1 MKHGGRD
8 PLIEIAGV
16 TKDYR
21 GLRPLRIQR
30 LALHEGESMA
40 LLGFD
45 AAMAEVLVNLITGAQ
60 LPDEGEVR
68 VFGRSTTSITAVD
81 DWVTELDRFGLI
93 STRAVLVDQFTAE
106 QNLALPLTLEIDP
119 LPGAVRTEV
128 GQLASQ
134 VGLSTEE
141 LTVQTAALTPTAQL
155 RLRVGRALAL
165 RPRVLLAEH
174 PNALLPREES
184 SRFASDLARITKQRG
199 IAALVMT
206 ADPAFARTVARRV
219 LELQPATGAL
229 LEKRFGLGRW
239 FS

>member
-1 MKHGGRD
+1 MADVD

-21 GLRPLRIQR
+21 ALRPLRVQR
-30 LALHEGESMA
+30 LALHEGESIA

-68 VFGRSTTSITAVD
+68 VFGRPTTSITAVD

-93 STRAVLVDQFTAE
+93 SARALLVDQFTAE
-106 QNLALPLTLEIDP
+106 QNLALPLTLEIDN
-119 LPGAVRTEV
+119 LSATVRAEV
-128 GQLASQ
+128 THLAQ
-134 VGLSTEE
+134 EVGLSVEE
-141 LTVQTAALTPTAQL
+141 LGAPTGTLSPLAQL
-155 RLRVGRALAL
+155 RLRLGRALAL
-165 RPRVLLAEH
+165 RPRVVLAEH
-174 PNALLPREES
+174 PSASLSGEDSRKFAVDFS
-184 SRFASDLARITKQRG
+184 SVTTRHGSAVLMMTTDPDLRN
-199 IAALVMT
+199 V
-206 ADPAFARTVARRV
+206 ADRV

-229 LEKRFGLGRW
+229 LEKKFGLRRW

>member
-1 MKHGGRD
+1 MKHGGHD
-8 PLIEIAGV
+8 PLIEIVGV

-21 GLRPLRIQR
+21 ALRPLRVQR
-30 LALHEGESMA
+30 LALHEGESIA

-68 VFGRSTTSITAVD
+68 VFGRPTTSITAVD

-93 STRAVLVDQFTAE
+93 STRAVLIDQFTAE

-119 LPGAVRTEV
+119 LPEAVRTDV
-128 GQLASQ
+128 GQLGSE

-141 LTVQTAALTPTAQL
+141 LAVQTAALTPTAQL

-165 RPRVLLAEH
+165 RPRVVLAEH

-184 SRFASDLARITKQRG
+184 SRFASDFARITRQRG

-206 ADPAFARTVARRV
+206 ADPAFARTVASRV

-229 LEKRFGLGRW
+229 LEKRFGLSRW

>member
-1 MKHGGRD
+1 MAD
-8 PLIEIAGV
+8 VDLLIEIAGV

-21 GLRPLRIQR
+21 ALRPLRIQR
-30 LALHEGESMA
+30 LTLHEGESIA

-68 VFGRSTTSITAVD
+68 VFGRPTISITAVD

-106 QNLALPLTLEIDP
+106 QNLALPLTLEIDN
-119 LPGAVRTEV
+119 LPEAIRTEV
-128 GQLASQ
+128 GQLAFE
-134 VGLSTEE
+134 VGLSLEE
-141 LTVQTAALTPTAQL
+141 LTVRTAELAPSAQL

-174 PNALLPREES
+174 PNALIPPEET
-184 SRFASDLARITKQRG
+184 SRFASDLARITEQRG
-199 IAALVMT
+199 IAALVLT
-206 ADPAFARTVARRV
+206 ADPAFARAVAPRV
-219 LELQPATGAL
+219 LEVQLSTGAL
-229 LEKRFGLGRW
+229 VEKRFGLRRW

>member
-1 MKHGGRD
+1 MNHGGRD
-8 PLIEIAGV
+8 LLIELAGV

-21 GLRPLRIQR
+21 SLRPLRVQH
-30 LALHEGESMA
+30 LSLHEGESIA

-60 LPDEGEVR
+60 LPDAGEVR
-68 VFGRSTTSITAVD
+68 VFGRPTTSITAVE

-119 LPGAVRTEV
+119 LAPSVRIEV
-128 GQLASQ
+128 TQLAIE
-134 VGLSTEE
+134 VGLSTDE
-141 LTVQTAALTPTAQL
+141 LGLQTAALSPSAQL

-165 RPRVLLAEH
+165 HPRVLLAEH
-174 PNALLPREES
+174 PNATLTPEES
-184 SRFASDLARITKQRG
+184 ARFGAELQRIVRARG
-199 IAALVMT
+199 MSALVLT
-206 ADPAFARTVARRV
+206 ADHDFARVAADEVRV
-219 LELQPATGAL
+219 LHPATGTL
-229 LEKRFGLGRW
+229 KSSSVWRRW

>member
-1 MKHGGRD
+1 MAGD
-8 PLIEIAGV
+8 LLIEMTGV

-21 GLRPLRIQR
+21 GLRPLRVQR
-30 LALHEGESMA
+30 LELHDGESIA

-45 AAMAEVLVNLITGAQ
+45 ASMAEVFVNLITAAQ

-68 VFGRSTTSITAVD
+68 VFGRSTSSITSVD

-106 QNLALPLTLEIDP
+106 QNLALPLTLEIDN
-119 LPGAVRTEV
+119 LPAGVRKEVTQLATEV
-128 GQLASQ
+128 G
-134 VGLSTEE
+134 VSTEE
-141 LTVQTAALTPTAQL
+141 LAMKTAALTPTAQL
-155 RLRVGRALAL
+155 RLRIGRALAL

-174 PNALLPREES
+174 PNALLPDEDS
-184 SRFASDLARITKQRG
+184 SKFASDLARITGKRG
-199 IAALVMT
+199 LAAIVMT
-206 ADPAFARTVARRV
+206 ADPAFARDAASRV

-229 LEKRFGLGRW
+229 LEKRFGLRRW